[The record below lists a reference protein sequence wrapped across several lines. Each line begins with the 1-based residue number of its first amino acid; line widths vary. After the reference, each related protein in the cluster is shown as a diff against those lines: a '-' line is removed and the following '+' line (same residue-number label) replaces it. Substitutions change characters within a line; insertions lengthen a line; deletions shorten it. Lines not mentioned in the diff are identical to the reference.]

1 MNRGELLGFGRIHTC
16 RFFLMILYSLSWKF
30 LKLMQWFK
38 TGVHWKQ
45 TKERQ
50 PNTGLKVES
59 SGIISQTGQTY
70 AQHPSKIN
78 SIIEI
83 TQNSLEKK

>member
-1 MNRGELLGFGRIHTC
+1 MNRGELLGFGGVHTC
-16 RFFLMILYSLSWKF
+16 RFFLMSLYSLSWKF
-30 LKLMQWFK
+30 LNLMQWFK
-38 TGVHWKQ
+38 PGVHWKQ

-50 PNTGLKVES
+50 PNRGLTVES
-59 SGIISQTGQTY
+59 SGIISQTSQID

-78 SIIEI
+78 SIVEI

>member
-1 MNRGELLGFGRIHTC
+1 
-16 RFFLMILYSLSWKF
+16 
-30 LKLMQWFK
+30 MQWFK

-59 SGIISQTGQTY
+59 SGIIWQTSQMY
-70 AQHPSKIN
+70 AQHPCKIN
-78 SIIEI
+78 SLIEI
-83 TQNSLEKK
+83 TQNSLEKQ

>member
-1 MNRGELLGFGRIHTC
+1 
-16 RFFLMILYSLSWKF
+16 
-30 LKLMQWFK
+30 MQWFK

-70 AQHPSKIN
+70 AQHPSNYRDNI
-78 SIIEI
+78 IIEHV
-83 TQNSLEKK
+83 KKNIALHQQSMGAIGYIFVIVFV